1 LKEISPVDIAT
12 IIGILLGFMVITTA
26 IIAGGGW
33 QIFIHIPS
41 MAITI
46 GGMLCATLIHFSL
59 PQFLGIFTIVKKT
72 IIAKVPSQSELIQ
85 KMVNYAAINR
95 RDGALA
101 LEQEIPNL
109 DNSFFIKGLQMLVDG
124 RDSEQIRDFMS
135 IEIQYLEDRHS
146 TGKKILEFMGASAPA
161 FGMIG
166 TLIGLIQMLRSL
178 DSPDAIGGGMAV
190 ALLTTFY
197 GALSANLIFIPLAGK
212 LGIYSKAETTAIEM
226 IVEGICAIA
235 QGDNPT
241 IVREKMQAFIS
252 QGRREEVK
260 ATI

>member
-1 LKEISPVDIAT
+1 VDIAT
-12 IIGILLGFMVITTA
+12 IIGILFGFTVIITA
-26 IIAGGGW
+26 IVAGGGW
-33 QIFIHIPS
+33 QMFIHIPS

-59 PQFLGIFTIVKKT
+59 PQFLGIFSIVKKT
-72 IIAKVPSQSELIQ
+72 IIAKVPSQTELIQ

-124 RDSEQIRDFMS
+124 RDAEQIRDFMS
-135 IEIQYLEDRHS
+135 IEIQYLQDRHS
-146 TGKKILEFMGASAPA
+146 TGKKILEFMGAAAPA

-166 TLIGLIQMLRSL
+166 TLIGLVQMLRNLS
-178 DSPDAIGGGMAV
+178 SPEAIGGGMAV

-260 ATI
+260 ATV

>member
-1 LKEISPVDIAT
+1 MDIAT
-12 IIGILLGFMVITTA
+12 IIGILFGFIVIISA
-26 IIAGGGW
+26 IVAGGGW
-33 QIFIHIPS
+33 QMFIHIPS

-59 PQFLGIFTIVKKT
+59 PQFLGIFSVIKKT
-72 IIAKVPSQSELIQ
+72 VIAKIPSQSELIQ
-85 KMVNYAAINR
+85 KMVNFAAINR

-109 DNSFFIKGLQMLVDG
+109 DNIFFTKGLQMLVDG

-135 IEIQYLEDRHS
+135 IEIQYLQERHL
-146 TGKKILEFMGASAPA
+146 TVKKILEFMGSSAPA

-166 TLIGLIQMLRSL
+166 TLIGLVQMLRNLS
-178 DSPDAIGGGMAV
+178 SPEAIGGGMAV

-197 GALSANLIFIPLAGK
+197 GALSANLVFIPLAGK
-212 LGIYSKAETTAIEM
+212 LGMYSKAETTVIEM

-241 IVREKMQAFIS
+241 IVREKLQAFIS

-260 ATI
+260 ATV

>member
-1 LKEISPVDIAT
+1 VDIAT

-26 IIAGGGW
+26 IVAGGGW

-41 MAITI
+41 MAITM

-59 PQFLGIFTIVKKT
+59 PQFLGIFSIVKKT
-72 IIAKVPSQSELIQ
+72 IIAKIPSQTELIQ
-85 KMVNYAAINR
+85 RMVNYAAINR

-124 RDSEQIRDFMS
+124 RDAEQIRDFMS
-135 IEIQYLEDRHS
+135 IEIQYLQDRHS
-146 TGKKILEFMGASAPA
+146 TGKKILEFMGSAAPA

-166 TLIGLIQMLRSL
+166 TLIGLVQMLRNL

-260 ATI
+260 ATV

>member
-1 LKEISPVDIAT
+1 MDIAT
-12 IIGILLGFMVITTA
+12 IVGVLLGFIVIIGA
-26 IIAGGGW
+26 IAVGGGW
-33 QIFIHIPS
+33 QSFIHVPS
-41 MAITI
+41 MAITM

-59 PQFLGIFTIVKKT
+59 PQFLGIFSVIKKT
-72 IIAKVPSQSELIQ
+72 IITKVPPQSELIQ
-85 KMVNYAAINR
+85 KMVNFAAINR

-135 IEIQYLEDRHS
+135 IEVQYLQDRHS

-166 TLIGLIQMLRSL
+166 TLIGLVQMLRSL

-197 GALSANLIFIPLAGK
+197 GALAANLVFIPLAGK
-212 LGIYSKAETTAIEM
+212 LGIYSKAETTTIEM
-226 IVEGICAIA
+226 IVEGICSIS

-241 IVREKMQAFIS
+241 VVREKLQAFMS

-260 ATI
+260 ASV

>member
-1 LKEISPVDIAT
+1 MDIAT

-26 IIAGGGW
+26 VVAGGGW

-59 PQFLGIFTIVKKT
+59 PQFLGIFSIIKKT
-72 IIAKVPSQSELIQ
+72 IISKIPSQSELIQ

-109 DNSFFIKGLQMLVDG
+109 DNLFFIKGLQMLVDG

-135 IEIQYLEDRHS
+135 IEIQYLQDRHS
-146 TGKKILEFMGASAPA
+146 TGKKILEFMGSAAPA

-190 ALLTTFY
+190 ALITTFY
-197 GALSANLIFIPLAGK
+197 GALAANLIFIPLAGK
-212 LGIYSKAETTAIEM
+212 LGIYSRAEATAIEM
-226 IVEGICAIA
+226 IVEGVCAIA

-260 ATI
+260 ANV